1 MRFNKI
7 DRDLTILKINLILER
22 FRNLIL
28 SQDYLVQNK
37 FRSNTGIIKLPD
49 NNNSDYEKQVIN
61 KIVASDQEIK
71 LIKDTLNAISK
82 LPYKQRYIITE
93 IYIKNHD
100 ISDLKKQIHGF
111 TKSYKEALFCLAV
124 NLDIVEYI
132 D

>member
-1 MRFNKI
+1 MRYNKI

-71 LIKDTLNAISK
+71 LIKHTLNAISK
-82 LPYKQRYIITE
+82 LP
-93 IYIKNHD
+93 
-100 ISDLKKQIHGF
+100 
-111 TKSYKEALFCLAV
+111 
-124 NLDIVEYI
+124 
-132 D
+132 